1 MKKQLKY
8 SINMEIT
15 LGHLFKKLFNKAC
28 FRKKKCLKRNYYKN
42 INDRYIR

>member
-28 FRKKKCLKRNYYKN
+28 FRKKMFEEKLLQKYK
-42 INDRYIR
+42 